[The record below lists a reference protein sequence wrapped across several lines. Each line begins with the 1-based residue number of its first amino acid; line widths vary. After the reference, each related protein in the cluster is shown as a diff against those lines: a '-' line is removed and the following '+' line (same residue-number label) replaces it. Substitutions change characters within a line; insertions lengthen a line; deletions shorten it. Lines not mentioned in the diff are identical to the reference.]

1 MPCRIPETK
10 RRTIE
15 VNIALEKPAKEIAK
29 DVNVS
34 RRSIPSEE
42 DQDIREVSGAFKDVY
57 GKGFMLMK

>member
-1 MPCRIPETK
+1 MPYRIPEIK

-34 RRSIPSEE
+34 RRSIQQFSKNLTIHGSITPPK
-42 DQDIREVSGAFKDVY
+42 VVP
-57 GKGFMLMK
+57 

>member
-1 MPCRIPETK
+1 MSYHIPETK